1 MDCYRSANKHFK
13 PIWHQ
18 KISDITVD
26 DLQECMDTCGKGKRT
41 QENMKALAGLMYK
54 YAIPRNMAK
63 LNMGQ
68 YLIVGG
74 EAGVGKEGLPLDA
87 VQAIEEAVGTVPWAD
102 YILCHCYLGFRPSEF
117 LSLDVKDYNRQERA
131 FVGGAKTDAGRDRIV
146 TVSPK
151 IQPIVD
157 RLVKDKISGPV
168 FCGKDGAQMSIALYR
183 SAFYAVLDACG
194 VDNPVLEENGTK
206 RRKYTP
212 HSCRHTFATLMKR
225 VPGADKDK
233 LELIGH
239 TSPEMLR
246 HYQDVSFEDLRRVT
260 DAL

>member
-1 MDCYRSANKHFK
+1 M
-13 PIWHQ
+13 
-18 KISDITVD
+18 
-26 DLQECMDTCGKGKRT
+26 
-41 QENMKALAGLMYK
+41 
-54 YAIPRNMAK
+54 
-63 LNMGQ
+63 
-68 YLIVGG
+68 
-74 EAGVGKEGLPLDA
+74 
-87 VQAIEEAVGTVPWAD
+87 
-102 YILCHCYLGFRPSEF
+102 
-117 LSLDVKDYNRQERA
+117 
-131 FVGGAKTDAGRDRIV
+131 GGAKTDAGRDRIV

-168 FCGKDGAQMSIALYR
+168 FCGKDGAQMSIASYQ

-194 VDNPVLEENGTK
+194 IDNPVLEVNGME

-212 HSCRHTFATLMKR
+212 NSCRHTFATLLKR
-225 VPGADKDK
+225 VTGADKDK

-260 DAL
+260 DTL